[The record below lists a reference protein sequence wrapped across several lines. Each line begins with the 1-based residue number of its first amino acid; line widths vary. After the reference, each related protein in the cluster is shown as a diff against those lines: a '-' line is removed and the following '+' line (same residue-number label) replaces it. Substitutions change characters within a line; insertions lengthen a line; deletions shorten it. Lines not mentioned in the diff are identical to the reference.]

1 MADEHA
7 NLQAPKACPGERR
20 TAAIILA
27 AGKSTRMK
35 TELPKV
41 MHDICGRPMVSY
53 VMDACREAGIATLH
67 LVVGFAREMV
77 VQAFRDEPDVRFVE
91 QREQKGTGHAVMMCI
106 EALKGFTGDVVVIAG
121 DMPTIRSE
129 TLQRLLAL
137 HRAAGAAASIATTV
151 LEDPTGYGRIIRGPD
166 GRFERIVEHRDCT
179 PDQLSIREVNPSYYC
194 FDAQAL
200 FGALPKLRADNAKG
214 EYYITDT
221 LAIIRDG
228 GGMVQAAV
236 SVPAADAVGINSRGE
251 LAEVAK
257 VMQRRIQAGWMERG
271 VTIVDPDNTWIDS
284 RAMIGAETI
293 IRPFTCIE
301 GNARI
306 GVGCVIGPFAYV
318 EEGAAIEDGAR
329 LGPGV
334 LRALDATTWGRAG
347 KDQESRRNAQCA
359 RRPPAQTGCGEIHA
373 RE

>member
-41 MHDICGRPMVSY
+41 MHDICGRPMVSH

-67 LVVGFAREMV
+67 LVVGFAKEMV
-77 VQAFRDEPDVRFVE
+77 VQAFRDQPDVRFVE
-91 QREQKGTGHAVMMCI
+91 QREQKGTGHAVMMCT

-151 LEDPTGYGRIIRGPD
+151 LEDPTGYGRIIRGPE

-236 SVPAADAVGINSRGE
+236 SVPAVDAVGINSRSE